1 MSKTEGERKRK
12 MTRLPVAFLSFF
24 FFFTELEQKCLQ
36 FVWKHKRSLIAKAI
50 LRKKNRVGRIMFPDF
65 RLYCKAT
72 VIKTLRYWHKSR
84 NISQCNRIESP
95 EINPHTSGYLIYHKG
110 GNTIQWRKDSLFNK
124 WCWENWTA
132 TCKTMEVEHSPTTDT
147 KITQNRL
154 NT

>member
-1 MSKTEGERKRK
+1 M
-12 MTRLPVAFLSFF
+12 
-24 FFFTELEQKCLQ
+24 
-36 FVWKHKRSLIAKAI
+36 
-50 LRKKNRVGRIMFPDF
+50 RKKNRVGRIMFPDF

-132 TCKTMEVEHSPTTDT
+132 THQRIKLDNFFTPCAKLDSKRIKDLKELKP
-147 KITQNRL
+147 
-154 NT
+154 